1 MDIENSDFLFN
12 NIMGKPQPN
21 GQQQRK
27 SHSSRHPTHPTT
39 PQHNPATEGEANNEE
54 EEEEVIPK
62 MRIGIKAVLVGESN
76 VGKTS
81 LVCRFCDPTR
91 AIFTEPTIRA
101 ELRTAALEYHDMNIR
116 IDICDVSGSEDVC
129 TNLGNIIE
137 AGSVFCYVYSVT
149 NRHSFEALRTYI
161 TDMLSPVRNPK
172 LKEYLRPGLLVIGH
186 CFPDDVDEKDWAV
199 SKEEA
204 TQFARWYGA
213 RIVFGNA
220 MKNESIELIMK
231 AIADEA
237 IVSKE
242 EYYEIRMQGMG
253 KPADVFAKDCRKSQ
267 LMAFASGSNKRVGEE
282 SPVSLLNGDTMKLIA
297 SYVPTPTR
305 RDIASSF
312 LL

>member
-12 NIMGKPQPN
+12 NVMGKPQPN

-27 SHSSRHPTHPTT
+27 SHSSRHP
-39 PQHNPATEGEANNEE
+39 PQHPPNPQSNTGACEE
-54 EEEEVIPK
+54 EEEEEEEEIVPK
-62 MRIGIKAVLVGESN
+62 IRIGVKAVLVGESN

-161 TDMLSPVRNPK
+161 TDMLSPIRNPK

-199 SKEEA
+199 SKKEA
-204 TQFARWYGA
+204 TEFAKWYGA
-213 RIVFGNA
+213 KIVFGNA

-237 IVSKE
+237 IIAKE

-253 KPADVFAKDCRKSQ
+253 KPADVFARDCRKSQ
-267 LMAFASGSNKRVGEE
+267 LLAFASGSNKRVGGE
-282 SPVSLLNGDTMKLIA
+282 SPVSLLNADTMKMIA

-305 RDIASSF
+305 RDIAAGF